1 MFRLNKRL
9 LAFFLIIVLIM
20 ADIFSP
26 LKARQIAIRMAPEPD
41 FQIAGFTITN
51 TLLSSWLAM
60 LLLIGLALL
69 SRRNLADAPSA
80 RSLQNAI
87 EAVFEALY
95 NFMQNIAGLKARA
108 FFPIV
113 GTFFLF
119 ILTSNW
125 IGLLPFFGSV
135 GLWKEVEGK
144 RTFIPLLRST
154 TSDLNTTIALAIC
167 AVISLQV
174 YSIRFL
180 GFRGYISRFVPV
192 DRLTL
197 FLRSLAK
204 GEKIKFGLI
213 LGIFL
218 DAFVGLLEIFEDLTK
233 ILSFSFRLFGNIFG
247 GEVLLLVIAF
257 LVPYLVS
264 VPFIALEIF
273 GGFIQALIFA
283 VLTTAFLARAT
294 EGNHRLPRQGEE
306 PALLD
311 HALEKGA

>member
-1 MFRLNKRL
+1 MLRPNKRL
-9 LAFFLIIVLIM
+9 LAFVLIIVLIA

-26 LKARQIAIRMAPEPD
+26 LRARQLSIRMAPEPD

-51 TLLSSWLAM
+51 TLLSSWLTM
-60 LLLIGLALL
+60 LLLIVLALL
-69 SRRNLADAPSA
+69 SRRNLVDAPSP
-80 RSLQNAI
+80 RSLQNVI

-95 NFMQNIAGLKARA
+95 NFMQNIAGPKAHT

-135 GLWKEVEGK
+135 GLWEEAEGE

-167 AVISLQV
+167 AVLSLQV

-180 GFRGYISRFVPV
+180 GFRGYISRFVPI

-204 GEKIKFGLI
+204 GKRIKFGLI

-257 LVPYLVS
+257 LVPYIVS
-264 VPFIALEIF
+264 VPFMALEIF

-283 VLTTAFLARAT
+283 VLTTAFLARVT
-294 EGNHRLPRQGEE
+294 EGNHPSPAQGDE
-306 PALLD
+306 PTLGYK
-311 HALEKGA
+311 LEKGA